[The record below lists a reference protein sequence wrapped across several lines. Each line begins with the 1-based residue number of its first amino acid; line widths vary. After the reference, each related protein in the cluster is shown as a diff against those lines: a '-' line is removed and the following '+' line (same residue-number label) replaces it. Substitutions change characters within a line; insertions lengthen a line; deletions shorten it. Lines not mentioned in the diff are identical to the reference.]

1 MGVHVVSKL
10 DNRQHA
16 SFNLE
21 KDAQRELSESSVRI
35 RTQLISLTSNNLT
48 YALMGGFLR
57 WWDAYPVSEDYPAP
71 YNDPSAWGIVPAWG
85 YATVEETTI
94 PELPKGT
101 LLYGFWPTT
110 STPTD
115 LKLKRGSP
123 EGHWIEASDHRQQ
136 LMPLYN
142 RYTVTPTSTPISA
155 LTTAPNPLSDSA
167 QDELDRMAWTALFI
181 GGSAGYIL
189 SEYVFSPY
197 PSQPPIHPLGNQA
210 GLQWTLS
217 DGDLSSAVVV
227 NLAASTNTARV
238 FSYYL
243 SQKPHA
249 SAPLGL
255 LQVTSGV
262 SRIAEA
268 GRNLASV
275 PSKAVRYQDIT
286 SDETADWLASRKA
299 KKIVIVDFGGRANA
313 LEDTLSLIKNHA
325 ELQSCKVVIVNVGN
339 EQKVYSM
346 EEIIA
351 GREATEKLGKVQY
364 NTSGVQD
371 TILGSIDPE
380 AYFATKGAQWERW
393 LDERHLSVPGKQ
405 IVFGRGVSGAD
416 GVEGGWDRLCDG
428 QVGADEGL
436 VYKIQA

>member
-16 SFNLE
+16 SFDL
-21 KDAQRELSESSVRI
+21 DIPAQRERSDSSVSI

-48 YALMGGFLR
+48 YARMGGLLR

-110 STPTD
+110 STLTD

-123 EGHWIEASDHRQQ
+123 EGHWIETSDHRQQ

-142 RYTVTPTSTPISA
+142 RYTVAPTSNSISD
-155 LTTAPNPLSDSA
+155 LTTALNPLSDSA
-167 QDELDRMAWTALFI
+167 QNELDRLAWTTLFI
-181 GGSAGYIL
+181 GGLAGFVL
-189 SEYVFSPY
+189 SEYVFSSDPN
-197 PSQPPIHPLGNQA
+197 QPPIHPLGNQA

-227 NLAASTNTARV
+227 NLAASTKTARV
-238 FSYYL
+238 FSSYV
-243 SQKPHA
+243 SRKPNG

-255 LQVTSGV
+255 LQVTSAV
-262 SRIAEA
+262 SRIEEA
-268 GRNLASV
+268 DRIFSTSV
-275 PSKAVRYQDIT
+275 PSKVVGYGTVGSRESA
-286 SDETADWLASRKA
+286 EWLASWKPS
-299 KKIVIVDFGGRANA
+299 KIVIMDFGGRGNS
-313 LEDTLSLIKNHA
+313 LHDTLSLIKNHA
-325 ELQSCKVVIVNVGN
+325 ELQSCKVVTVQVGS
-339 EQKVYSM
+339 EQKVYST
-346 EEIIA
+346 EETIA
-351 GREATEKLGKVQY
+351 GRAAVAELGKVLF

-371 TILGSIDPE
+371 TILESVGAE
-380 AYFATKGAQWERW
+380 AYFATKSAQWEKW
-393 LDERHLSVPGKQ
+393 LDVRHLSEPGMK
-405 IVFGRGVSGAD
+405 IVFGSGVSGAG
-416 GVEGGWDRLCDG
+416 GVEGGWERLCHG
-428 QVGADEGL
+428 QVGAEEGL
-436 VYKIQA
+436 VYKVQ